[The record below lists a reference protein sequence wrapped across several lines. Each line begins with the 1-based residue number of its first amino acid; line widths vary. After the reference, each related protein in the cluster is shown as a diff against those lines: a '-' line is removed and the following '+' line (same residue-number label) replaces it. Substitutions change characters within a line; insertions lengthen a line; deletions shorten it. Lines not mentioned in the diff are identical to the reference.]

1 MTDSENNQNKKL
13 MEGVI
18 MLETQ
23 NPIQSV
29 LSADSS
35 LIEQRLIEQAAQ
47 TEQGVLIA
55 GESGTGKELIARIIH
70 GRSSRAANAFVV
82 MNCAMSGEVLEG
94 EFQSKIDSSIGG
106 TIYFEEINELPL
118 HLQARLVQN
127 NEQIRIIASTSCNLQ
142 DLVNDKLF
150 RSDLFAK
157 ISFVSVAV
165 PALRDR
171 VEQIPMLAR
180 AYIEKYNKITGS
192 AVTSTPTAEALDAL
206 TSYNWPGNVREL
218 EHVIERIVITKGT
231 GAIDASDLPAKIY
244 QSTQSAW
251 NGTGANA
258 DVDFPRMF
266 LPEKGLDLKE
276 VVTAFENHLV
286 DQALARTSGNK
297 NRASQLLGLNRTT
310 LVEKLRKR
318 GMITP
323 LKASEAARVSMN
335 GNPE

>member
-1 MTDSENNQNKKL
+1 
-13 MEGVI
+13 

-23 NPIQSV
+23 FPIQSV

-35 LIEQRLIEQAAQ
+35 LIEKAAQ

-70 GRSSRAANAFVV
+70 GRSSRSAFPFVV
-82 MNCAMSGEVLEG
+82 MNCAMSGEVLEN
-94 EFQSKIDSSIGG
+94 EFQAKIEAAQGG
-106 TIYFEEINELPL
+106 TLYFEEINELPL
-118 HLQARLVQN
+118 HLQAKLVQN
-127 NEQIRIIASTSCNLQ
+127 AYQVRIIASSSCNLQ
-142 DLVNDKLF
+142 DAVSDKLF
-150 RSDLFAK
+150 RSDVYAK
-157 ISFVSVAV
+157 ISFVSMTV

-171 VEQIPMLAR
+171 LEQIPMLVR
-180 AYIEKYNKITGS
+180 AYIEKYNKLIGS
-192 AVTSTPTAEALDAL
+192 SVNSTPSAEALDAF
-206 TSYNWPGNVREL
+206 TSYTWPGNVREL

-231 GAIDASDLPAKIY
+231 GSIDASDLPSKIY
-244 QSTQSAW
+244 QATQTAW

-266 LPEKGLDLKE
+266 LAEKGLDLKA

-323 LKASEAARVSMN
+323 LKASEGNRMQMN
-335 GNPE
+335 GNQE